1 MTGMLAS
8 VRNLEEA
15 NLACR
20 EGVDIVDLKEPRDG
34 ALGAVPLDTMHLIVD
49 ELWEKCRISATIGD
63 LPASPCAI
71 EDQVMKT
78 AETGVDFVKVG
89 MFSQRHIED
98 CLPALASCS
107 HIGIAVIAVL
117 FADTEFDMDQVIRSV
132 KDASLKGI
140 MLDTAGKGSGSLLQ
154 HQNIFTLE
162 YFVNRS
168 RQSGLLTGL
177 AGSLTIGDIPT
188 LIRVAPDYIGFR
200 TALCSD
206 RERIGCV
213 DEKALREVR
222 RAIPAVP
229 DTLYRRT
236 SSS

>member
-20 EGVDIVDLKEPRDG
+20 AGADIVDLKEPRDG
-34 ALGAVPLDTMHLIVD
+34 ALGAVPLDTMYHVVD
-49 ELWEKCRISATIGD
+49 ELWEKCRISATTGD
-63 LPASPCAI
+63 LPASPGAI
-71 EDQVMKT
+71 EDRVMKT
-78 AETGVDFVKVG
+78 AETGVDYVKVG

-98 CLPALASCS
+98 CLPALTSCS
-107 HIGIAVIAVL
+107 RLGIAVIAVL

-132 KDASLKGI
+132 KQAGLKGI
-140 MLDTAGKGSGSLLQ
+140 MLDTAGKGSGSLLR

-177 AGSLTIGDIPT
+177 AGSLTIRDIPA
-188 LIRVAPDYIGFR
+188 LMRVAPDYIGFR

-213 DEKALREVR
+213 DEKALQEVR

-229 DTLYRRT
+229 DTSYRRT
-236 SSS
+236 SFS

>member
-8 VRNLEEA
+8 VRDLEEA

-20 EGVDIVDLKEPRDG
+20 GGADIVDLKEPRDG
-34 ALGAVPLDTMHLIVD
+34 ALGAVPLDTMYRIVD
-49 ELWEKCRISATIGD
+49 ELWEKCRISATTGD
-63 LPASPCAI
+63 LPANPGAI

-78 AETGVDFVKVG
+78 AETGVDYVKVG

-98 CLPALASCS
+98 CLPTLASCS
-107 HIGIAVIAVL
+107 RIGIAVIAVL
-117 FADTEFDMDQVIRSV
+117 FADTEFDINQAIRSV
-132 KDASLKGI
+132 KQAGLKGI
-140 MLDTAGKGSGSLLQ
+140 MLDTAGKGSGSLLR
-154 HQNIFTLE
+154 HRNIFALE

-188 LIRVAPDYIGFR
+188 LIRVTPDYIGFR
-200 TALCSD
+200 TALCSK
-206 RERIGCV
+206 RERASCV

-229 DTLYRRT
+229 DTLYWRT